1 MRLVAIEEHILPV
14 EVRAAWA
21 AAPPPHDPVSAAAD
35 GGENGARLADL
46 GEGRLALMDEQ
57 GVDVQVLSLTTPG
70 LHNLE
75 PLAAVASARSV
86 NNLIAEACARR
97 PDRFQGFA
105 ALPTSDPQAA
115 PRELERAV
123 RELGL
128 KGALLCGR
136 TRERHLDHPALR
148 PMLACAAEL
157 RVPLFIHPQTPPP
170 AVREASY
177 SGMGEKADL
186 PLAAFGLGWH
196 YEAGL
201 QWVRLAAAG
210 VFDELPDLQLILGHW
225 GEVVLFYLERTSAV
239 LDRTLELR
247 RPLLEYARR
256 NLYVTG
262 SGMWSESY
270 LLRCREM
277 VGPERL
283 LFSTD
288 YPYQYRPGGD
298 ARRFLETAPLDVSDR
313 KALAHGNWDRLT
325 GASSDPMVNGEAMA
339 GRLLD
344 SACAPDVQVGS
355 NPAEA

>member
-1 MRLVAIEEHILPV
+1 MRLIAIEEHILPA
-14 EVRAAWA
+14 EIRAAWA
-21 AAPPPHDPVSAAAD
+21 VAPPPHDPVSAIAD

-75 PLAAVASARSV
+75 PIPAIASARLV

-115 PRELERAV
+115 PRELDRAV

-148 PMLACAAEL
+148 PMLAKAAEL
-157 RVPLFIHPQTPPP
+157 GVPLFIHPQTPPP

-177 SGMGEKADL
+177 SGLGENADL
-186 PLAAFGLGWH
+186 ALAAFGLGWH

-201 QWVRLAAAG
+201 EWLRLAAAG
-210 VFDELPDLQLILGHW
+210 IFDELPDLQIILGHW

-239 LDRTLELR
+239 LDRALELK
-247 RPLLEYARR
+247 RPVVEYARR

-262 SGMWSESY
+262 SGMWSETY
-270 LLRCREM
+270 LLRCLDI

-288 YPYQYRPGGD
+288 YPYQYRPGGG
-298 ARRFLETAPLDVSDR
+298 ARRFLETAPLDQSGR

-325 GASSDPMVNGEAMA
+325 RASPDPASSG
-339 GRLLD
+339 
-344 SACAPDVQVGS
+344 
-355 NPAEA
+355 

>member
-1 MRLVAIEEHILPV
+1 MRLIAVEEHILTA
-14 EVRAAWA
+14 EVREAWA
-21 AAPPPHDPVSAAAD
+21 HAPPPHDPVSAAAD
-35 GGENGARLADL
+35 GGETGARLADL

-70 LHNLE
+70 LHNLK
-75 PLAAVASARSV
+75 PAAAVETARIV
-86 NNLIAEACARR
+86 NDLIAEVCARR

-123 RELGL
+123 KDLGL
-128 KGALLCGR
+128 EGALLCGR
-136 TRERHLDHPALR
+136 TRERHLDHAELR
-148 PMLACAAEL
+148 PMLAKAAEL

-177 SGMGEKADL
+177 SGLDDRADL
-186 PLAAFGLGWH
+186 ALAAFGLGWH

-201 QWVRLAAAG
+201 QWVRMAAAG
-210 VFDELPDLQLILGHW
+210 VFDELPDLQVILGHW

-239 LDRTLELR
+239 LDRTLELK
-247 RPLLEYARR
+247 RPFVEYARR

-262 SGMWSESY
+262 SGIWSEAY
-270 LLRCREM
+270 LLRCLEI

-288 YPYQYRPGGD
+288 FPYQYRPGQGP
-298 ARRFLETAPLDVSDR
+298 RRFLEEAPLDPAGR
-313 KALAHGNWDRLT
+313 EAFAHGNWERLT
-325 GASSDPMVNGEAMA
+325 GTVA
-339 GRLLD
+339 
-344 SACAPDVQVGS
+344 
-355 NPAEA
+355 

>member
-1 MRLVAIEEHILPV
+1 MRLIAIEEHILPSD
-14 EVRAAWA
+14 VRSDWA
-21 AAPPPHDPVSAAAD
+21 AAPLPHDPVSAFAD
-35 GGENGARLADL
+35 SGENGARLEDL

-75 PLAAVASARSV
+75 SGPAVEAAQRV
-86 NNLIAEACARR
+86 NDLIAEACARH

-105 ALPTSDPQAA
+105 ALPTSDPETA

-128 KGALLCGR
+128 KGALVCGR
-136 TRERHLDHPALR
+136 TRDRHLDHPELR
-148 PMLACAAEL
+148 PVLAKAAEL
-157 RVPLFIHPQTPPP
+157 GVPLFIHPQTPLQ
-170 AVREASY
+170 AVRDANY
-177 SGMGEKADL
+177 SGIGERADL
-186 PLAAFGLGWH
+186 ALAAFGLGWH

-210 VFDELPDLQLILGHW
+210 VFDELPDLQIILGHW

-239 LDRTLELR
+239 FDRALELG
-247 RPLLEYARR
+247 RPLTRYARE

-262 SGMWSESY
+262 SGMWSEAY
-270 LLRCREM
+270 LARCLEI

-288 YPYQYRPGGD
+288 FPYQYREGGEP
-298 ARRFLETAPLDVSDR
+298 RRFLKTVSLDDSAR
-313 KALAHGNWDRLT
+313 KGLAHANWDRLT
-325 GASSDPMVNGEAMA
+325 GASGS
-339 GRLLD
+339 
-344 SACAPDVQVGS
+344 SAQ
-355 NPAEA
+355 

>member
-1 MRLVAIEEHILPV
+1 MRLIAIEEHVLPSQ
-14 EVRAAWA
+14 VRDAWA
-21 AAPPPHDPVSAAAD
+21 TAPPPHDPVSALAD
-35 GGENGARLADL
+35 GGEAGARLADL

-75 PLAAVASARSV
+75 PGPAVETARFV
-86 NNLIAEACARR
+86 NDLIGETCARR

-136 TRERHLDHPALR
+136 TRERHLDHFALR
-148 PMLACAAEL
+148 PMLAKAAEL
-157 RVPLFIHPQTPPP
+157 RVPIMIHPQTPMP
-170 AVREASY
+170 AMRELSY
-177 SGMGEKADL
+177 AGLGETADL
-186 PLAAFGLGWH
+186 ALAAFGLGWH

-210 VFDELPDLQLILGHW
+210 VFDELPDLQVILGHW

-239 LDRTLELR
+239 FQRALQIK
-247 RPLLEYARR
+247 RPLTEYARR

-262 SGMWSESY
+262 SGMWSEAY
-270 LLRCREM
+270 LIRCRDI

-288 YPYQYRPGGD
+288 YPYQYRPGGVP
-298 ARRFLETAPLDVSDR
+298 RRFLDAAPLDTAGR
-313 KALAHGNWDRLT
+313 EAFAHGNWERLT
-325 GASSDPMVNGEAMA
+325 
-339 GRLLD
+339 RT
-344 SACAPDVQVGS
+344 
-355 NPAEA
+355 

>member
-1 MRLVAIEEHILPV
+1 MRLIAIEEHVLPA
-14 EVRAAWA
+14 EVREAWA

-46 GEGRLALMDEQ
+46 GEGRLRLMDEQ

-75 PLAAVASARSV
+75 AAAAVDSACFV
-86 NNLIAEACARR
+86 NDLIAETCARR

-136 TRERHLDHPALR
+136 TRERHLDHPELR
-148 PMLACAAEL
+148 PMLAKAAEL
-157 RVPLFIHPQTPPP
+157 GAPLFIHPQTPPP
-170 AVREASY
+170 AVRDASY
-177 SGMGEKADL
+177 SGIGEKADL
-186 PLAAFGLGWH
+186 ALAAFGLGWH

-201 QWVRLAAAG
+201 EWVRLAAAG
-210 VFDELPDLQLILGHW
+210 VFDELPDLQVILGHW

-239 LDRTLELR
+239 LDRVLELK
-247 RPLLEYARR
+247 RPLAEYARR

-262 SGMWSESY
+262 SGMWSDAY
-270 LLRCREM
+270 LLRCLEI

-288 YPYQYRPGGD
+288 YPYQYRPGGG
-298 ARRFLETAPLDVSDR
+298 ARSFLEAAPLNPADR
-313 KALAHGNWDRLT
+313 EGLAYRNWDRLT
-325 GASSDPMVNGEAMA
+325 GS
-339 GRLLD
+339 
-344 SACAPDVQVGS
+344 
-355 NPAEA
+355 PA

>member
-1 MRLVAIEEHILPV
+1 MRLIAIEEHILPA

-21 AAPPPHDPVSAAAD
+21 AAPPPHDPVSAVAD
-35 GGENGARLADL
+35 GGESGARLADL

-70 LHNLE
+70 LHNLT
-75 PLAAVASARSV
+75 PGPAVETARLV
-86 NNLIAEACARR
+86 NDLIAETCARR

-128 KGALLCGR
+128 KGALLSGR
-136 TRERHLDHPALR
+136 TRGRHLDHPELR
-148 PMLACAAEL
+148 PMLAKAAEL
-157 RVPLFIHPQTPPP
+157 GVPLFLHPQTPPP

-177 SGMGEKADL
+177 SGLGETADL
-186 PLAAFGLGWH
+186 ALAAFGLGWH

-201 QWVRLAAAG
+201 AWVRLVAAG
-210 VFDELPDLQLILGHW
+210 VFDELPDLQVILGHW

-239 LDRTLELR
+239 FARALALR
-247 RPLLEYARR
+247 HPLTEYARR

-262 SGMWSESY
+262 SGMWSDAY
-270 LLRCREM
+270 LLRCREI
-277 VGPERL
+277 VGPDRL

-288 YPYQYRPGGD
+288 YPYQYRPGGGP
-298 ARRFLETAPLDVSDR
+298 RRFLDAAPLAADER
-313 KALAHGNWDRLT
+313 EALAHGNWERLT
-325 GASSDPMVNGEAMA
+325 AA
-339 GRLLD
+339 G
-344 SACAPDVQVGS
+344 
-355 NPAEA
+355 PARSHATG